1 MEVKQMPHLQ
11 PRNHNPVPQIMQK
24 KKKKK
29 KNPQQQQQIS
39 SFIYQ
44 IISCSQTGG
53 VGGEGRELR
62 IAKKLHFTLKSKR
75 RDHSRSDVEEESQTN
90 SARRYYTP
98 CRNLQN

>member
-1 MEVKQMPHLQ
+1 MEVKQMPHLR

-29 KNPQQQQQIS
+29 KNPQQQQQSS

-44 IISCSQTGG
+44 IISCSQTGAG
-53 VGGEGRELR
+53 GRELR

-90 SARRYYTP
+90 CARRHDTP